1 MDKDPQGVPKRS
13 CTADRRVRRTREA
26 LTNAMVTLATRK
38 GWSSITVRELLEEA
52 DVGRSTFYVHFK
64 SKDDLL
70 FTTFEAMLRSLDSCV
85 EDGRLAPVRELFAHA
100 GESNAFHQA
109 LVRARMIDRLY
120 NRGVAIYTETI
131 ARRLELAPRPA
142 DPVPP
147 TIRAR
152 ALAGALFALLEGW
165 VRSGRPQTPEQM
177 DALFHLL

>member
-1 MDKDPQGVPKRS
+1 MDKHPESVPKHG
-13 CTADRRVRRTREA
+13 CTSDRRVRRTREA
-26 LTNAMVTLATRK
+26 LTAAMVTLATRK
-38 GWSSITVRELLEEA
+38 SWSSITVRELLEQA
-52 DVGRSTFYVHFK
+52 DVGRSTFYMHFK

-70 FTTFEAMLRSLDSCV
+70 FSTFETMLLSLDACV

-120 NRGVAIYTETI
+120 NRGVAVCTETI
-131 ARRLELAPRPA
+131 AKRLEDDPRPD

-165 VRSGRPQTPEQM
+165 VHSGRTQTPDQM